1 MKINGKRFAD
11 SCIDYGHP
19 VNFAILFWRGVLAQ
33 IEIGSL
39 RRRRSLFRPGYAEG
53 VR

>member
-19 VNFAILFWRGVLAQ
+19 VNFAILFCRGVMVQ
-33 IEIGSL
+33 E
-39 RRRRSLFRPGYAEG
+39 FRLKSVRYAEG
-53 VR
+53 ALI